1 GVDAAVRPRAGSEE
15 PLVRPRGLELLH
27 PRTATAGAPLLDALV
42 RRGLRLSTSRCG
54 DFAPALA
61 LLAGDPELARIGE
74 RLVTHRFRGE
84 QLAEAFAT
92 ARSRGC
98 IKAVVTQEAR

>member
-1 GVDAAVRPRAGSEE
+1 
-15 PLVRPRGLELLH
+15 
-27 PRTATAGAPLLDALV
+27 
-42 RRGLRLSTSRCG
+42 
-54 DFAPALA
+54 
-61 LLAGDPELARIGE
+61 LARIGE

-98 IKAVVTQEAR
+98 IKAVVAQEAP

>member
-1 GVDAAVRPRAGSEE
+1 
-15 PLVRPRGLELLH
+15 
-27 PRTATAGAPLLDALV
+27 
-42 RRGLRLSTSRCG
+42 LRLSTSRCG
-54 DFAPALA
+54 EFAPALA
-61 LLAGDPELARIGE
+61 LLASDSELARIGE

-98 IKAVVTQEAR
+98 IKAVVAQEAP